1 MNKKERLDKVISNM
15 GFGSRKDIM
24 KAVRDGRVMV
34 NNKVV
39 KNRAM
44 KVDPY
49 EDKIQFDNQI
59 IEYRKYIYLMMNKP
73 SGVVSST
80 YDPSNRTV
88 LGLLEV
94 EHLIFEPFPVGRLDK
109 DTEGLL
115 LLTNDGKLAHSL
127 LSPNRKVPKTY
138 YAELRGVVEEKHI
151 DKFKEGVILD
161 DGYKTMPSELEI
173 IESDTVSKIK
183 LTIYEGKYHQV
194 KRMFQSIGMQV
205 IYLRRISMGNLKLDY
220 NLHLGEYR
228 ELTKEELEELIK
240 EKGE

>member
-80 YDPSNRTV
+80 YDPSDRTV
-88 LGLLEV
+88 LSLLEV
-94 EHLIFEPFPVGRLDK
+94 QHLIFEPFPVGRLDK

-127 LSPNRKVPKTY
+127 LSPNRKLPKTY
-138 YAELRGVVEEKHI
+138 YAEIGGLVVEKHI
-151 DKFKEGVILD
+151 GTVKRRVIFDVGDKI
-161 DGYKTMPSELEI
+161 MPSELAI
-173 IESDTVSKIK
+173 IERETVYGIQ
-183 LTIYEGKYHQV
+183 LHVHDDNDREVRWIFHY
-194 KRMFQSIGMQV
+194 IGMKV
-205 IYLRRISMGNLKLDY
+205 IYLRRVWMGDLKDDY
-220 NLHLGEYR
+220 NFHPV
-228 ELTKEELEELIK
+228 
-240 EKGE
+240 